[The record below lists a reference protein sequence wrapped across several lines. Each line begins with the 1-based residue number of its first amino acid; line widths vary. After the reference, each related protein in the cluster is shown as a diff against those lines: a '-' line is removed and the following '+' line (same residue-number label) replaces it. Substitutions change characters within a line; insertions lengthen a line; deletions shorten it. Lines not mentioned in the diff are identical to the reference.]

1 MKYDKEK
8 TPYEGYFI
16 NIVIYSVAMI
26 VGSFGAL
33 ICRTLVSFFVRTP
46 SVVELKADA
55 SYLVDK
61 VYPIEAFFTIAGFLA
76 GGFFCC
82 FYIAGRIAKRNG
94 INVDT
99 FKIKMQMLPSAAIV
113 SFVNMFIGFMESFS
127 GIFGMQ
133 FWYPAAVFTRLFGG
147 FSNTDILADLTVK
160 DLEHSGFIPDAI
172 AFRFLPLTLV
182 FAIIECVAF
191 GVVCY
196 YGRKA
201 GMKRGLKAR
210 EDYISDVHGN

>member
-1 MKYDKEK
+1 MKYDNEK

-16 NIVIYSVAMI
+16 NIVIYTIAMI

-55 SYLVDK
+55 SYLIDK
-61 VYPIEAFFTIAGFLA
+61 VYPLDMLFTIAGFLA
-76 GGFFCC
+76 GGFFSCY
-82 FYIAGRIAKRNG
+82 YIAGRIAKRNG

-99 FKIKMQMLPSAAIV
+99 FKMKMQMLPSAAIV
-113 SFVNMFIGFMESFS
+113 SFVNIYIGVMDSFS
-127 GIFGMQ
+127 GVFGMQ

-147 FSNTDILADLTVK
+147 FSNTDILADLTAK
-160 DLEHSGFIPDAI
+160 DLEHNSFIPDAI
-172 AFRFLPLTLV
+172 AYRFLPLTLV
-182 FAIIECVAF
+182 FAVLECIAF
-191 GVVCY
+191 GFLCY
-196 YGRKA
+196 CGRKA

-210 EDYISDVHGN
+210 ENYLSEVHGK